1 MACSS
6 VFIPAMNIQG
16 PVSDWLSV
24 SGLLTGTMGG
34 SGSNPNPDTDQSSAS
49 SSPLEEPATRVRGQ
63 VLVVEDNEADVFL
76 IQEAI
81 EAKKLPIAL
90 HVVRDGE
97 QAIRYFD
104 EADGDI
110 SAPCPSLVILDINL
124 PKKQGGEVLKH
135 MRRSRRCANALVIAV
150 STSDSARDREQMTEL
165 GVNGY
170 FRKPSEYAAFMKLGD
185 VVKGLLVG
193 GTFENKE

>member
-1 MACSS
+1 M
-6 VFIPAMNIQG
+6 
-16 PVSDWLSV
+16 
-24 SGLLTGTMGG
+24 TG
-34 SGSNPNPDTDQSSAS
+34 
-49 SSPLEEPATRVRGQ
+49 VRGY

-81 EAKKLPIAL
+81 AAKKLPMTL

-97 QAIRYFD
+97 QAMRYFD
-104 EADGDI
+104 EADGDV
-110 SAPCPSLVILDINL
+110 SAPCPALVILDINL
-124 PKKQGGEVLKH
+124 PKKQGSEVLKH

-170 FRKPSEYAAFMKLGD
+170 FHKPSEYAAFMKLGD
-185 VVKGLLVG
+185 VVKALLAGVIS
-193 GTFENKE
+193 ENRK

>member
-1 MACSS
+1 
-6 VFIPAMNIQG
+6 
-16 PVSDWLSV
+16 
-24 SGLLTGTMGG
+24 
-34 SGSNPNPDTDQSSAS
+34 
-49 SSPLEEPATRVRGQ
+49 
-63 VLVVEDNEADVFL
+63 VEDNEADVFL

-81 EAKKLPIAL
+81 EAKKLPMAL

-135 MRRSRRCANALVIAV
+135 MRRSAV

-185 VVKGLLVG
+185 VVKRLLVG
-193 GTFENKE
+193 GTFENEE

>member
-1 MACSS
+1 M
-6 VFIPAMNIQG
+6 
-16 PVSDWLSV
+16 
-24 SGLLTGTMGG
+24 
-34 SGSNPNPDTDQSSAS
+34 
-49 SSPLEEPATRVRGQ
+49 
-63 VLVVEDNEADVFL
+63 EDNEADVFL

-81 EAKKLPIAL
+81 AAKKLPMAH

-97 QAIRYFD
+97 QAMRYFD
-104 EADGDI
+104 DADRDV

-124 PKKQGGEVLKH
+124 PKKQGCEVLKH

-150 STSDSARDREQMTEL
+150 STSDSARDREQMAEL

-185 VVKGLLVG
+185 VVKGLLAGIREQRVG
-193 GTFENKE
+193 SK